1 MESRTHFGLV
11 YRGGVIELKGPR
23 FGRLRLTLPETTEG
37 QRFHVPDVRVGA
49 KTVAM
54 LGYEK
59 PGHGALI
66 AAPNPLAGMAADAPE
81 LFSPVRVGRVYRG
94 RARAFLARVT
104 PDNLAGAWPTA
115 GPNRAPKGL
124 SPAKAGS
131 R

>member
-1 MESRTHFGLV
+1 MN
-11 YRGGVIELKGPR
+11 GPG
-23 FGRLRLTLPETTEG
+23 FGRLRLTAPETTEG
-37 QRFHVPDVRVGA
+37 QRFHVPDVRAGA
-49 KTVAM
+49 KSVAT
-54 LGYEK
+54 LAYEK
-59 PGHGALI
+59 QGYGVLI
-66 AAPNPLAGMAADAPE
+66 AAPYLQAGIAADAQG
-81 LFSPVRVGRVYRG
+81 LFAPVRRGGVGRG

>member
-1 MESRTHFGLV
+1 MN
-11 YRGGVIELKGPR
+11 GPG
-23 FGRLRLTLPETTEG
+23 FGRLRLTSPETTEG
-37 QRFHVPDVRVGA
+37 QRFHVPDVGVGA
-49 KTVAM
+49 KTVGTLA
-54 LGYEK
+54 YEK

-81 LFSPVRVGRVYRG
+81 LFSQVRVGWVGRG